1 MIIGPH
7 WRLWIHQ
14 KEHMDSR
21 WLLCCYLQAASK
33 KRGVC
38 TSKIPRQ
45 HDMIV
50 MSVLIA
56 LYMQRVKSHGY
67 LVFLFLNTL
76 RTTNSRILWTL
87 LSTIDDA
94 LRYEIHGMV

>member
-56 LYMQRVKSHGY
+56 LYMQRVRSQLSCFSFSQYSEDDK
-67 LVFLFLNTL
+67 VE
-76 RTTNSRILWTL
+76 NSVD
-87 LSTIDDA
+87 S
-94 LRYEIHGMV
+94 V